1 METRLSGDAESGTED
16 IWVMF
21 YDDDGKEL
29 SFGNVGKVTDFIS
42 RWRTW
47 RANRKSKQPYLDG
60 IGKFL
65 IVPDYNHRPDRLYPR
80 VIVHISHI
88 IMVYYLKN

>member
-1 METRLSGDAESGTED
+1 
-16 IWVMF
+16 MF
-21 YDDDGKEL
+21 YDDEGNQL

-47 RANRKSKQPYLDG
+47 RANNKSKQPYLDG
-60 IGKFL
+60 IGKFS
-65 IVPDYNHRPDRLYPR
+65 IVPDYNHRPDRLYPQ

-88 IMVYYLKN
+88 TMVYYLKN